1 MTKKDAKYVLDNQ
14 ELYSDKIIKEAMK
27 VINDR

>member
-14 ELYSDKIIKEAMK
+14 ELYSDDILKEAMK